1 MAISPPFDFGF
12 RIVDFGFMVI
22 LDFGLKN
29 GSINPQSQI
38 RIPQFFI
45 SIPQSQIRN
54 SQFFIPIPQSQIR
67 IPQF

>member
-1 MAISPPFDFGF
+1 LISDCGFSISDFF
-12 RIVDFGFMVI
+12 I
-22 LDFGLKN
+22 
-29 GSINPQSQI
+29 PQSQI

-45 SIPQSQIRN
+45 LNPQSQIRN